1 MKRPQK
7 VTREDRLSQ
16 YARKM
21 YEKEKIGKQWE
32 EELPEDK
39 KKNGKIIRTILNRR
53 LRHDKNLEVPANGGA
68 YRKEA
73 EWRE

>member
-39 KKNGKIIRTILNRR
+39 KKALHG
-53 LRHDKNLEVPANGGA
+53 NLGDE
-68 YRKEA
+68 
-73 EWRE
+73 

>member
-39 KKNGKIIRTILNRR
+39 KKNGKKIRTILNRR
-53 LRHDKNLEVPANGGA
+53 LRH
-68 YRKEA
+68 
-73 EWRE
+73 

>member
-39 KKNGKIIRTILNRR
+39 KKNGKKIRTILNRR
-53 LRHDKNLEVPANGGA
+53 LRSNVVSTQSLFRDIMFLYNS
-68 YRKEA
+68 
-73 EWRE
+73 

>member
-39 KKNGKIIRTILNRR
+39 KKNGKKKRNRPKRNGNKEKKNEILDYKRAIITL
-53 LRHDKNLEVPANGGA
+53 
-68 YRKEA
+68 Y
-73 EWRE
+73 

>member
-21 YEKEKIGKQWE
+21 YEKEKIGKKNSRKT
-32 EELPEDK
+32 K
-39 KKNGKIIRTILNRR
+39 KRM
-53 LRHDKNLEVPANGGA
+53 E
-68 YRKEA
+68 RKSGPS
-73 EWRE
+73 

>member
-32 EELPEDK
+32 EELPEDCLLY
-39 KKNGKIIRTILNRR
+39 TS
-53 LRHDKNLEVPANGGA
+53 DAADE
-68 YRKEA
+68 
-73 EWRE
+73 

>member
-39 KKNGKIIRTILNRR
+39 
-53 LRHDKNLEVPANGGA
+53 NLEVPADGGA

>member
-21 YEKEKIGKQWE
+21 YEKEKNRETMGR
-32 EELPEDK
+32 
-39 KKNGKIIRTILNRR
+39 RTPGRQE
-53 LRHDKNLEVPANGGA
+53 KE
-68 YRKEA
+68 RKENQDHP
-73 EWRE
+73 EPPPPS